1 MWLYVYISVIVC
13 QFIRNTYWLTFPFQ
27 LGDAKER
34 ASGPRVAGAA
44 GEEAALPAAAPQLP
58 AVPHHGDQP
67 QAARQP
73 AARRPRARVRA
84 AARHPGQPAQD
95 LRYR

>member
-1 MWLYVYISVIVC
+1 M
-13 QFIRNTYWLTFPFQ
+13 
-27 LGDAKER
+27 GDVEER
-34 ASGPRVAGAA
+34 APGAGVAGAA
-44 GEEAALPAAAPQLP
+44 GEEAALAAAAPQLP

-84 AARHPGQPAQD
+84 AARHPRQPAAH
-95 LRYR
+95 LRHGTIPYSYR